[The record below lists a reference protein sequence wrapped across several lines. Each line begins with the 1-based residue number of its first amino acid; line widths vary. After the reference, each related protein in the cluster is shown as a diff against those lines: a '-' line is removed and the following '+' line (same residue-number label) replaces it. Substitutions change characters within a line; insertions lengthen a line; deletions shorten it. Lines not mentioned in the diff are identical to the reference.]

1 MHLKTILTKILFLT
15 FLLENT
21 IFCNQAHSQTT
32 YLSSL
37 DLGTS
42 TTSNLPT
49 QGTFGY
55 SYSQMIYFKSDM
67 NELVQSV
74 NSEITKIQFYYSS
87 GSVTQ
92 SKDWVIY
99 MGHTTTNNFTSTTG
113 WIPLTGLVQVY
124 NGDISGLVS
133 DAGWFEITL
142 QTPFLYNGNDNLVLA
157 IDENTPG
164 FSSLVFRQHSGS
176 TDNRSMLYRSDSS
189 NPDPASPPTA
199 SARYSYVPQTIFV
212 HEPVGSCSG
221 APAQSTVSVTP
232 STVCQGETSTIR
244 YSQTD
249 LLSGLEYIW
258 QKYDGS
264 SWINVDTTTI
274 PELAVT
280 SQTAAT
286 SSYRV
291 SVTCIASQQQYISE
305 AATLDVIA
313 SPAMTTNITQL
324 VICDG
329 ETVNLIAGGADTYEW
344 SPSAGLDKTDIS
356 SVNATVANN
365 TTYSVIGSNEAG
377 CRDTAFVSLQL
388 ISKAPPSAD
397 IFPLEIC
404 TPGNPVTLQL
414 KNDVPLNNG
423 GQWQYRFSD
432 ENSAVLQDWS
442 ANNTFTFTPGS
453 DSVYVLYYQ
462 YTSSTCSSIISDSV
476 RKEIIV
482 GFGAKADLT
491 AYNCIN
497 QGGSIRLYE
506 YFGQA
511 TESIIYQNDLTTAS
525 PEITL
530 SGSALYTSNRLVLT
544 PSATSISGA
553 AVLAIPQFSLGL
565 LNSMTVEFD
574 LTADQVINIW
584 GTGGGDGISYSFGD
598 DAGINQSNIHNGSGS
613 KLRISFDAAD
623 NGSNMRGI
631 YLIYGKSNTSPPAPS
646 DATTLAFSPNFSLWK
661 NRENVPVKITILHGV
676 LTLSINDTVIF
687 DKVELPVSYL
697 NEDVSGWRHCF
708 GALTGGDAMRQ
719 AISNLKITHTE
730 LKFGISTDANPPS
743 IWQNSNIF
751 DSLLPGSY
759 YIWLTKPGTT
769 CTRNIE
775 TLVINNENPYVNLG
789 TDTIICEGESLT
801 LDAQNPGASY
811 IWSGSDNITNTLVVS
826 APGSYAVQV
835 TAPNGCTGID
845 AIQVSM
851 LKAPSAERINTQ
863 ITNEHVNFALINVA
877 NVGLV
882 DWNFGDGHI
891 IRNAA
896 TSISHTYT
904 TEGNYTVTATLHND
918 CDSAEVTT
926 SVDILVSGTNHAAIR
941 GLNVYPNPARDL
953 LTITSEN
960 TDPMTVS
967 IIDAQGR
974 KIIEN
979 ISFVS
984 RTAINVSDYEA
995 GIYFLNIV
1003 TDNKA
1008 SVLKIA
1014 IK

>member
-1 MHLKTILTKILFLT
+1 MNLKIILTKTLFLT
-15 FLLENT
+15 FLLGN
-21 IFCNQAHSQTT
+21 IVFCNQAYSQTT

-42 TTSNLPT
+42 TTANLPIL
-49 QGTFGY
+49 GNYGY
-55 SYSQMIYFKSDM
+55 SYAQMIYFKSDM
-67 NELVQSV
+67 NELVQGA

-99 MGHTTTNNFTSTTG
+99 MGHTTANSFTSTTG
-113 WIPLTGLVQVY
+113 WIPLTALVQVY

-133 DAGWFEITL
+133 GAGWFEITL
-142 QTPFLYNGNDNLVLA
+142 QTPFPYNGKDNLVLA

-164 FSSLVFRQHSGS
+164 FSSLAFRQHSGS
-176 TDNRSMLYRSDSS
+176 TDNRSMLYRSDSN

-221 APAQSTVSVTP
+221 APAESAITMTP

-264 SWINVDTTTI
+264 SWINIDTTTI
-274 PELAVT
+274 PELAVV

-291 SVTCIASQQQYISE
+291 SVTCIASQRQYISE
-305 AATLDVIA
+305 AASLDVVA

-324 VICDG
+324 VVCDG

-344 SPSAGLDKTDIS
+344 SPATGLDKTDIS
-356 SVNATVANN
+356 SVNATITDN
-365 TTYSVIGSNEAG
+365 TVYSVIGSNEAG

-414 KNDVPLNNG
+414 ESVAPLNNG

-432 ENSAVLQDWS
+432 ENSVVLQDWS
-442 ANNTFTFTPGS
+442 TNDTYTFIPAADSVYKLYYRYTSSACPSIVS
-453 DSVYVLYYQ
+453 DSVK
-462 YTSSTCSSIISDSV
+462 
-476 RKEIIV
+476 KEIIV

-497 QGGSIRLYE
+497 QGGSIRLYD

-530 SGSALYTSNRLVLT
+530 SGSALYTGNRLVLT
-544 PSATSISGA
+544 PSATSLSGS
-553 AVLAIPQFSLGL
+553 AVLTIPQFSLSL

-574 LTADQVINIW
+574 LTADQMINNY
-584 GTGGGDGISYSFGD
+584 GTGGADGIAYSFGD
-598 DAGINQSNIHNGSGS
+598 DVAHVNNTHNGSGS
-613 KLRISFDAAD
+613 KLRISFDAAN
-623 NGSNMRGI
+623 NGTNLTGI
-631 YLIYGKSNTSPPAPS
+631 YLIYGKNNTTAPAPS
-646 DATTLAFSPNFSLWK
+646 DATTLAFSPNLSLWK
-661 NRENVPVKITILHGV
+661 TLENVPVKITILHGT
-676 LTLSINDTVIF
+676 LTLSINGTVVF

-697 NEDVSGWRHCF
+697 NEDVSGWQHCF
-708 GALTGGDAMRQ
+708 GAQTGGDAMRQ
-719 AISNLKITHTE
+719 AVSNLKITHSE
-730 LKFGISTDANPPS
+730 LKFGISTDTAPPS
-743 IWQNSNIF
+743 VWQNSNVF
-751 DSLLPGSY
+751 DDLLPGSY
-759 YIWLTKPGTT
+759 HIWLTKPGTT

-789 TDTIICEGESLT
+789 ADTIICEGESLT

-811 IWSGSDNITNTLVVS
+811 IWSGSDNITNTLVVT

-851 LKAPSAERINTQ
+851 LKAPTAGSINTQ

-877 NVGLV
+877 NASLV
-882 DWNFGDGHI
+882 DWDFGDGHI

-904 TEGNYTVTATLHND
+904 SEGNYTVTATLHND

-926 SVDILVSGTNHAAIR
+926 SVDILVSGTNHASTG
-941 GLNVYPNPARDL
+941 GLNVYPNPVKDL
-953 LTITSEN
+953 LTITSES
-960 TDPMTVS
+960 TDPITVS

-974 KIIEN
+974 KIAEN

-984 RTAINVSDYEA
+984 RTAINVADYEA

-1008 SVLKIA
+1008 SVLKIV